1 MACYGVPQ
9 SMLTKMEFG
18 GPQDPTKGGTTKFTF
33 DDRTAAIVLDENSSI
48 KVPWHSVSSTLDYPN
63 CIEFRIRPS
72 ASITFPATLIS
83 GSEFTL
89 DLVQTTGSFYKLE
102 LNFGGNE
109 PETTQKKKKKK
120 KKNSS
125 PSLDKPLA
133 QGVYFFMITYT
144 LPGSNDQQKQSGNIT
159 FY

>member
-1 MACYGVPQ
+1 MKSFFLILALFFSTDKALSQDKKPCFSIPQ
-9 SMLTKMEFG
+9 AVNLSELDNINLTN
-18 GPQDPTKGGTTKFTF
+18 DC
-33 DDRTAAIVLDENSSI
+33 L
-48 KVPWHSVSSTLDYPN
+48 
-63 CIEFRIRPS
+63 
-72 ASITFPATLIS
+72 IT
-83 GSEFTL
+83 
-89 DLVQTTGSFYKLE
+89 SFSFQLFNRWGELMRETNKLTNP

-109 PETTQKKKKKK
+109 HETIKKKK

-125 PSLDKPLA
+125 PALDKPLA

>member
-1 MACYGVPQ
+1 
-9 SMLTKMEFG
+9 LTNPLVFG
-18 GPQDPTKGGTTKFTF
+18 
-33 DDRTAAIVLDENSSI
+33 A
-48 KVPWHSVSSTLDYPN
+48 
-63 CIEFRIRPS
+63 
-72 ASITFPATLIS
+72 
-83 GSEFTL
+83 
-89 DLVQTTGSFYKLE
+89 
-102 LNFGGNE
+102 NE

>member
-1 MACYGVPQ
+1 MKSFFLILALFFSTDKALSQDKKPCFSIPQ
-9 SMLTKMEFG
+9 AVNLSELDNINLTN
-18 GPQDPTKGGTTKFTF
+18 DC
-33 DDRTAAIVLDENSSI
+33 L
-48 KVPWHSVSSTLDYPN
+48 
-63 CIEFRIRPS
+63 
-72 ASITFPATLIS
+72 ITSFSFQLFNRWGELMRETNKLTNP
-83 GSEFTL
+83 
-89 DLVQTTGSFYKLE
+89 LV
-102 LNFGGNE
+102 FGGNE